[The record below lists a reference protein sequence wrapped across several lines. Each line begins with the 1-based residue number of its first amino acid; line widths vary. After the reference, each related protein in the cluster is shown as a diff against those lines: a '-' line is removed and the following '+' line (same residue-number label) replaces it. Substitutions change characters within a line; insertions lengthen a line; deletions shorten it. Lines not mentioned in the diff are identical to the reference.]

1 MARPKKASVPKTSS
15 LSAEHG
21 RRKTRNSAPTSQALA
36 ELENDVSM
44 EPEQESEDADMAP
57 LPHLPRK
64 RGVIARTRSSAS
76 QEEDEDTLDNITL
89 SLPISKPKQKSK
101 PILSLKTPGESDHV
115 VLKDEAGCNNFLAK
129 ADGSEEYLQDIK
141 TLEVHLDTTKLF
153 AYTED
158 RFAMALNKL
167 HPRVDH
173 ATNPHEL
180 QTLTL
185 VVKGN
190 ILLTRYS
197 YHLISPFLSA
207 FVNDKLKKL
216 ADGKL
221 SDEEREKLPY
231 KLNSTEKLLANALL
245 GIRGVKQVHIEGRGK
260 GTVEA
265 EFAAT
270 IKATLVQ
277 PPGTDTVEVSDE
289 ESEFSTHA
297 LNRLGSIYSNAYSG
311 DALNPYATLAPPEVE
326 LVDSSED
333 SDDDV
338 QIAAIAEPQKHV
350 RHRPKEDDP
359 VMISGPRTRGTMAKK
374 TEGGGENDGN
384 SDEEDRDEAYGLGLT
399 EMVRIYKQKSRPG
412 DIDSETLRYDVLP
425 VVLTAREEAV
435 EMGWKV

>member
-1 MARPKKASVPKTSS
+1 MARPKKASVPTKLS
-15 LSAEHG
+15 LSDGHG
-21 RRKTRNSAPTSQALA
+21 QRKTRNSA
-36 ELENDVSM
+36 
-44 EPEQESEDADMAP
+44 
-57 LPHLPRK
+57 
-64 RGVIARTRSSAS
+64 S
-76 QEEDEDTLDNITL
+76 QEEEEDMLDNITL
-89 SLPISKPKQKSK
+89 APPVSKPKQKSK
-101 PILSLKTPGESDHV
+101 PILSLQTPGEFDHV
-115 VLKDEAGCNNFLAK
+115 ILKDEADCNDYLTK
-129 ADGSEEYLQDIK
+129 ADGSDAYLQNMK

-153 AYTED
+153 AHTED

-167 HPRVDH
+167 HPRADN
-173 ATNPHEL
+173 ATDPHDLE
-180 QTLTL
+180 TLRL

-197 YHLISPFLSA
+197 YHLISPFSSA
-207 FVNDKLKKL
+207 LVNDKLKKL

-231 KLNSTEKLLANALL
+231 KMNSTEKLLANALL

-277 PPGTDTVEVSDE
+277 PPGTDILEVSDE

-311 DALNPYATLAPPEVE
+311 DALNPYASLAPPEVD
-326 LVDSSED
+326 LVDHSED

-338 QIAAIAEPQKHV
+338 QGAAIVEPQKHV
-350 RHRPKEDDP
+350 RRRPKEDDP
-359 VMISGPRTRGTMAKK
+359 VIMSGPRTRGTMAKK
-374 TEGGGENDGN
+374 AEEVGENDEN
-384 SDEEDRDEAYGLGLT
+384 SDEEDEHEYHGLGLK

-412 DIDSETLRYDVLP
+412 DIDSEGRYDVLP

>member
-1 MARPKKASVPKTSS
+1 MARPAKASVPKTSS

-21 RRKTRNSAPTSQALA
+21 RRNTRNSASTSQALA
-36 ELENDVSM
+36 DLENNVPM

-57 LPHLPRK
+57 PPQLPRK
-64 RGVIARTRSSAS
+64 RGVTARTRSSAS
-76 QEEDEDTLDNITL
+76 QEEEEDMLDNITL
-89 SLPISKPKQKSK
+89 ALPISKPEQKSK
-101 PILSLKTPGESDHV
+101 PILSLKTPGASDHV
-115 VLKDEAGCNNFLAK
+115 VLKDEAGCNDFLTK
-129 ADGSEEYLQDIK
+129 ADGSEDYLRDMK

-158 RFAMALNKL
+158 RFAMVLNKL
-167 HPRVDH
+167 HPRGDN
-173 ATNPHEL
+173 ATNPHDL
-180 QTLTL
+180 QTLLL

-197 YHLISPFLSA
+197 YHLISPFSSA
-207 FVNDKLKKL
+207 LVNDKLKKL

-231 KLNSTEKLLANALL
+231 KMNSTEKLLANALL

-277 PPGTDTVEVSDE
+277 HPGTDILEVSDE

-326 LVDSSED
+326 PVNDSED
-333 SDDDV
+333 SDDDLPT
-338 QIAAIAEPQKHV
+338 AAIAEPQKHV
-350 RHRPKEDDP
+350 RRRPKEDDP
-359 VMISGPRTRGTMAKK
+359 VIMSGPRTRGTMAKK
-374 TEGGGENDGN
+374 AGEVEENDGN
-384 SDEEDRDEAYGLGLT
+384 SDEEDEHGYPGLGLI

-412 DIDSETLRYDVLP
+412 DIDSEPRYDVLP

>member
-1 MARPKKASVPKTSS
+1 M
-15 LSAEHG
+15 
-21 RRKTRNSAPTSQALA
+21 
-36 ELENDVSM
+36 
-44 EPEQESEDADMAP
+44 
-57 LPHLPRK
+57 
-64 RGVIARTRSSAS
+64 
-76 QEEDEDTLDNITL
+76 LDNITL
-89 SLPISKPKQKSK
+89 APPVSKPKQKSN
-101 PILSLKTPGESDHV
+101 PILSLKTPGEFDHV
-115 VLKDEAGCNNFLAK
+115 VLKDEADCNDYFTK
-129 ADGSEEYLQDIK
+129 ADGSEEYLRDMK

-153 AYTED
+153 AYMED

-167 HPRVDH
+167 HPRGDN
-173 ATNPHEL
+173 ATNPHDL

-197 YHLISPFLSA
+197 YHLISPLLSA
-207 FVNDKLKKL
+207 FVNDKLKKF

-245 GIRGVKQVHIEGRGK
+245 GIRGVKQVSIESKGK

-265 EFAAT
+265 DFAAT
-270 IKATLVQ
+270 IKATLIQ
-277 PPGTDTVEVSDE
+277 PPGTDIVEVSDE
-289 ESEFSTHA
+289 ESEFSTHV

-311 DALNPYATLAPPEVE
+311 DALNPYASLAPPEVD
-326 LVDSSED
+326 LVDHSED

-338 QIAAIAEPQKHV
+338 QGAAIVEPQKHV
-350 RHRPKEDDP
+350 RRRPKEDDP
-359 VMISGPRTRGTMAKK
+359 VIMSGPRTRGTMAKK
-374 TEGGGENDGN
+374 AEEVGENDEN
-384 SDEEDRDEAYGLGLT
+384 SDEEDEHEYHGLGLK

-412 DIDSETLRYDVLP
+412 DIDSEGRYDVLP

>member
-1 MARPKKASVPKTSS
+1 VPKTSS

-21 RRKTRNSAPTSQALA
+21 RRRTRNSAQTSQVLA
-36 ELENDVSM
+36 ELENDVSI
-44 EPEQESEDADMAP
+44 EPEQKSEDADVAP
-57 LPHLPRK
+57 PPQLPRK
-64 RGVIARTRSSAS
+64 RGVTARTRSSAS
-76 QEEDEDTLDNITL
+76 QEEEEDMLDNITL
-89 SLPISKPKQKSK
+89 APPVSKPKQKSK

-115 VLKDEAGCNNFLAK
+115 ILKDEAGCNDFLTK
-129 ADGSEEYLQDIK
+129 ADGSEDYLRDMK

-167 HPRVDH
+167 HPRADN
-173 ATNPHEL
+173 ATNPHDL
-180 QTLTL
+180 QTLLL

-197 YHLISPFLSA
+197 YHLISPHLSA

-221 SDEEREKLPY
+221 SDEERDKLPY

-277 PPGTDTVEVSDE
+277 PPGTDILEVSDE

-311 DALNPYATLAPPEVE
+311 DALNPYASLAPPEVE
-326 LVDSSED
+326 LVDDSED
-333 SDDDV
+333 SEDDV
-338 QIAAIAEPQKHV
+338 QAAAIAEPHQSS
-350 RHRPKEDDP
+350 RRRPKEDVP
-359 VMISGPRTRGTMAKK
+359 IVMSGPRTRGTMATKA
-374 TEGGGENDGN
+374 EDVGQNDENSN
-384 SDEEDRDEAYGLGLT
+384 EEDEHGYRGLGLI

-412 DIDSETLRYDVLP
+412 DIDSETSRYDVLP
-425 VVLTAREEAV
+425 VVMTAREEAV